1 MFGYTV
7 FLKIGNL
14 GATALTDLYRESYEL
29 IGCEYGFSQGVD
41 IKGQAQTEVKGGKFY
56 VTYPNVPNRDMIQW
70 MLDARKY
77 QNGAIVICDNEGATL
92 EKSHIREC
100 NLCEYGNCLCQTG
113 QGVYRNQTYHSGSKA
128 GFGN

>member
-41 IKGQAQTEVKGGKFY
+41 IKGQAQTEVKGGKPLFASIFFASS
-56 VTYPNVPNRDMIQW
+56 VM
-70 MLDARKY
+70 
-77 QNGAIVICDNEGATL
+77 VISMPLFSSNFLTPE
-92 EKSHIREC
+92 
-100 NLCEYGNCLCQTG
+100 N
-113 QGVYRNQTYHSGSKA
+113 
-128 GFGN
+128 

>member
-41 IKGQAQTEVKGGKFY
+41 IKGQAQTEVKGG
-56 VTYPNVPNRDMIQW
+56 
-70 MLDARKY
+70 
-77 QNGAIVICDNEGATL
+77 
-92 EKSHIREC
+92 
-100 NLCEYGNCLCQTG
+100 
-113 QGVYRNQTYHSGSKA
+113 
-128 GFGN
+128 